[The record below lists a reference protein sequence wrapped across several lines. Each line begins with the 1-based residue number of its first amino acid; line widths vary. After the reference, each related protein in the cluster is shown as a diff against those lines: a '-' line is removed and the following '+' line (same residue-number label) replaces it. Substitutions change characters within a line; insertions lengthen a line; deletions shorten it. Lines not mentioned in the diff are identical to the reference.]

1 MWLSAKTVW
10 LTPESIKR
18 TPTTT
23 RKTGQETSL
32 RRCSN
37 GVELQYASLSSRNGL
52 KLLEWMSLPVHFE
65 QSCGMPGWPG
75 ANESL
80 ATPAALSC
88 RWESCV
94 HVPLPAVPD
103 EPSVLP

>member
-1 MWLSAKTVW
+1 MK
-10 LTPESIKR
+10 P

-23 RKTGQETSL
+23 WKTGQTTSL

-52 KLLEWMSLPVHFE
+52 KLLEWMSLRDHFE
-65 QSCGMPGWPG
+65 KSCGIPGWPG

-88 RWESCV
+88 RCESCV
-94 HVPLPAVPD
+94 HVPLPAVPAGR
-103 EPSVLP
+103 SALPQELRG